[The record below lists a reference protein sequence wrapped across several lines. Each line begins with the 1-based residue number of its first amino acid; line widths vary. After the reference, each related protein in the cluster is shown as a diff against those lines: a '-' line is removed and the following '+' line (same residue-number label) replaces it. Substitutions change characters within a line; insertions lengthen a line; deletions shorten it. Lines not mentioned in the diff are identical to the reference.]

1 MKIQI
6 LIFNGFDEL
15 DAIAPFEVFQSA
27 AAMGIDVRAE
37 FVTRLGRLIMKKA
50 LDMACSDR
58 SIIIRIASNT

>member
-15 DAIAPFEVFQSA
+15 DASA

-37 FVTRLGRLIMKKA
+37 LVT
-50 LDMACSDR
+50 LDDPVEIIAAHGLRIVPNAKLDR
-58 SIIIRIASNT
+58 DRKLDNLSSG